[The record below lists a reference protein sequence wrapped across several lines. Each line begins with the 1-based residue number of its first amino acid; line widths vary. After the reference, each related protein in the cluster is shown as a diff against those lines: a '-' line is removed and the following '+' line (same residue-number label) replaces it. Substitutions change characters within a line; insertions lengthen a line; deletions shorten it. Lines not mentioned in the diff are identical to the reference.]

1 MINAC
6 VRRAS
11 EAAGTG
17 KRPGGLG
24 GETPSPDGVESIQRR
39 TQTPYLLDEARVRED
54 HRHIRRLYLQA
65 MHRNSYRHMCQHSG
79 PYTHTT
85 PAAPAR
91 ECAVCPAG
99 RGAHAMSAWRG
110 CAAPAQTCRRSPKHV
125 GGRPPPLKTTAP
137 LDTHSTHA
145 RTHACTDGR
154 MDACTDG
161 RTGGRADAA
170 CMYTSHRR
178 RPAERSEG
186 TSPAH
191 VARMGPAG
199 WRQPPTAGTPRRAQ
213 CHSPPCVQRSVRTEA
228 LGCRRPQRKSRGGV
242 GVGCGRNSA

>member
-1 MINAC
+1 MAGARLGLVEVALDALEKLCVEVERACRLRVERYRAKVELLRLLLVLQDLQHTQQCVVESPTPSRLTAFMINAC

-39 TQTPYLLDEARVRED
+39 TQTPYLLDEARVRKD
-54 HRHIRRLYLQA
+54 HRYIRRLYLQA
-65 MHRNSYRHMCQHSG
+65 MHRNSYRHMCQHNG
-79 PYTHTT
+79 PNTHTT

-125 GGRPPPLKTTAP
+125 GGRPPPLKATAP

-145 RTHACTDGR
+145 RTHAR
-154 MDACTDG
+154 
-161 RTGGRADAA
+161 
-170 CMYTSHRR
+170 
-178 RPAERSEG
+178 
-186 TSPAH
+186 
-191 VARMGPAG
+191 
-199 WRQPPTAGTPRRAQ
+199 
-213 CHSPPCVQRSVRTEA
+213 
-228 LGCRRPQRKSRGGV
+228 
-242 GVGCGRNSA
+242 